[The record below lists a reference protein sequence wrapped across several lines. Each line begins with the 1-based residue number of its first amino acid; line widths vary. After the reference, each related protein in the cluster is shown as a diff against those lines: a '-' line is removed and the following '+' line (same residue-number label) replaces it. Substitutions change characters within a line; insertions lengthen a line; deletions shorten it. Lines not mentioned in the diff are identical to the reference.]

1 MPKPIFII
9 GIPDW
14 DCNSDDVRQPIESI
28 LTKLADDYHI
38 LIYPGNNNNFEFNC
52 FFEKDFN
59 EIKFNELKQLI
70 LDSLKKEK

>member
-14 DCNSDDVRQPIESI
+14 DCNSDDVRQPIESM

-38 LIYPGNNNNFEFNC
+38 LI
-52 FFEKDFN
+52 
-59 EIKFNELKQLI
+59 
-70 LDSLKKEK
+70 